1 MLLCR
6 DRAGISA
13 FSTAPNVNVPAR
25 SRMAPSPQGMSLS
38 RADPS
43 GGPLGVRFW
52 VETRPGTGDLLGR
65 VIVQPIFERIAAG
78 TVTSDGLVQDL
89 GERN

>member
-13 FSTAPNVNVPAR
+13 FSTAPN
-25 SRMAPSPQGMSLS
+25 APSPQGMSLS

-65 VIVQPIFERIAAG
+65 VIVQPVFERIAAG